1 MHVNLKTIFL
11 CAGKISVDH
20 HVGIINV
27 RETTFSEPQREK
39 YFEGLGSHGDEE
51 FTSYQISVGRHP
63 TSQYGIITSRQT
75 TC

>member
-11 CAGKISVDH
+11 CAGKINVDQ

-39 YFEGLGSHGDEE
+39 YFEGLGSYGDGE
-51 FTSYQISVGRHP
+51 FTSYQI
-63 TSQYGIITSRQT
+63 
-75 TC
+75 